1 MKTNNFSGR
10 NLALVIGI
18 YIVVKAVFNMIIG
31 GDPFGNVIIS
41 AIYALAL
48 YTGLMYINYVIAVIL
63 AFVFLVN
70 LKNNITNIGS
80 NWIYLLEGVIDV
92 VCAAL
97 LVFHKD
103 IKAHFTNKW
112 SELPSLFNK

>member
-10 NLALVIGI
+10 NLTLVIGI
-18 YIVVKAVFNMIIG
+18 YLIIKAVFNMIIG
-31 GDPFGNVIIS
+31 NDPFGNVIIS
-41 AIYALAL
+41 AIFALAL
-48 YTGLMYINYVIAVIL
+48 YTGLMYINYVIAVIM
-63 AFVFLVN
+63 AFIVLLN
-70 LKNNITNIGS
+70 LKNNISNIGS

-112 SELPSLFNK
+112 SELASLFKK

>member
-10 NLALVIGI
+10 NLALAIGI
-18 YIVVKAVFNMIIG
+18 YIVIKAVLNMIIG
-31 GDPFGNVIIS
+31 GDPFGNIIIS
-41 AIYALAL
+41 AVYALAL

-63 AFVFLVN
+63 AFVMLVN
-70 LKNNITNIGS
+70 LKNNLSDIGS
-80 NWIYLLEGVIDV
+80 NWIYLLEGIIDV

-97 LVFHKD
+97 LVFHND

-112 SELPSLFNK
+112 SELSTLFKK